1 MNALLPLIT
10 VVVVAAI
17 VLVLVGFL
25 LGIILALYRGQ
36 RSLARLVAGLQ
47 AVDGHTAPLASGL
60 GAINQGLTALL
71 EALLGAD
78 ANLKAILDVAAAQ
91 QTRTGSR
98 EPSAGRTE
106 QGAA

>member
-10 VVVVAAI
+10 VIVVAAI
-17 VLVLVGFL
+17 VLALVGFL

-47 AVDGHTAPLASGL
+47 AVDGHTAPLAPAL

-71 EALLGAD
+71 GALLGAD

-98 EPSAGRTE
+98 DPSDGRSE

>member
-47 AVDGHTAPLASGL
+47 AVDGHTAPLAPGL

-71 EALLGAD
+71 GALLGAD

-91 QTRTGSR
+91 QIDAGSR
-98 EPSAGRTE
+98 DPSNGRTE

>member
-36 RSLARLVAGLQ
+36 RSLARLVAGLE
-47 AVDGHTAPLASGL
+47 AVDGHTAPLAPAL

-91 QTRTGSR
+91 QTPTGSR
-98 EPSAGRTE
+98 DPSAGRTE